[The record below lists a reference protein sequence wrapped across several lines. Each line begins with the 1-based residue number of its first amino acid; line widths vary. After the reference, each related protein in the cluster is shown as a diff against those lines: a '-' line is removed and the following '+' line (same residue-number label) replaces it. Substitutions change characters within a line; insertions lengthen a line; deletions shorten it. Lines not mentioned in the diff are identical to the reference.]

1 MSSQFDK
8 AQAALYETIYSFI
21 QDSTRAFSLMR
32 AVPDAS
38 AFTSSDAAA
47 LSDIIGYSGS
57 EIENRYRN
65 IMEAF
70 SSEALRYSVIL
81 PESIYFPEEKG
92 DWFPVIYGAGDI
104 TLLKKPRVTV
114 IGMPR
119 PSMQGKQD
127 TAEAISYFSKHDVA
141 VLVPLDPGI
150 GLFAAALALKAG
162 CRVIGVLST
171 PLSASSSE
179 FQEKV
184 EAEIYSTGLL
194 LSVFPP
200 RQKTERW
207 HVMIRNRFIASIS
220 GSVLLAEE
228 KDGGPSWAIFD
239 KVLENGGRA
248 MLSRSMLDVPSYR
261 WARERMESGALSY
274 ATDSDLK
281 RIVPKVKSISFEPDL
296 FS

>member
-32 AVPDAS
+32 AVPDSS

-119 PSMQGKQD
+119 AS
-127 TAEAISYFSKHDVA
+127 
-141 VLVPLDPGI
+141 
-150 GLFAAALALKAG
+150 
-162 CRVIGVLST
+162 CRG
-171 PLSASSSE
+171 
-179 FQEKV
+179 F
-184 EAEIYSTGLL
+184 
-194 LSVFPP
+194 
-200 RQKTERW
+200 
-207 HVMIRNRFIASIS
+207 
-220 GSVLLAEE
+220 
-228 KDGGPSWAIFD
+228 
-239 KVLENGGRA
+239 
-248 MLSRSMLDVPSYR
+248 
-261 WARERMESGALSY
+261 GA
-274 ATDSDLK
+274 
-281 RIVPKVKSISFEPDL
+281 
-296 FS
+296 